1 MKYGIIADTSCDMTR
16 EMERET
22 GITLVPFTI
31 AIDGVPYVDDENLDI
46 DKFIDTMNAS
56 PNPIKT
62 SCPSPGDYK
71 EAMEKYKDTDGI
83 FVITISSKLSASYE
97 SAVLAKNMYIEEH
110 GPMNIHILDSLSA
123 VSGETRMFLKL
134 RDLMDEGFSF
144 DEIVE
149 KIEAYRDANHTLFVL
164 EDLSNL
170 VKNGRIKKSAGLIAN
185 TLNIK
190 PIMKAPGGE
199 IELLELSRGVTKSLN
214 KMVDAIGKFLPDTK
228 GARIVIGHVRAEEK
242 AETVKKRIEELYDFE
257 EIVIVPTR
265 GLSSGYAAD
274 KGIVIAFG

>member
-1 MKYGIIADTSCDMTR
+1 
-16 EMERET
+16 
-22 GITLVPFTI
+22 
-31 AIDGVPYVDDENLDI
+31 
-46 DKFIDTMNAS
+46 
-56 PNPIKT
+56 
-62 SCPSPGDYK
+62 
-71 EAMEKYKDTDGI
+71 MEKYKDTDGI

-149 KIEAYRDANHTLFVL
+149 KIEAYRDANHSLFVL